1 MESNLKF
8 LSRYPVIYSIVT
20 IPLTAVRFK
29 TNFGQKQN
37 LHPVATFAAIFI
49 YSLSG
54 FFNALLFMLTRKDL
68 LFTNS
73 RDVKQEEVGV
83 APGGGN
89 EVMIG
94 VVHEDSDEELGNEK
108 MEKGDSNRLAPSIV
122 IGSGSSDGGWEPPV
136 IEDVCSKETIT
147 IPRSLVKI

>member
-1 MESNLKF
+1 MEPNLKF
-8 LSRYPVIYSIVT
+8 LSRYPVIYSIVI

-29 TNFGQKQN
+29 TNFGQKHN
-37 LHPVATFAAIFI
+37 LHSVATFVVIFI

-136 IEDVCSKETIT
+136 MEDVCSKETIT

>member
-1 MESNLKF
+1 M
-8 LSRYPVIYSIVT
+8 IYSIVT

-37 LHPVATFAAIFI
+37 LHPVATFVAIFI

-73 RDVKQEEVGV
+73 RDLKQEKVGV

-94 VVHEDSDEELGNEK
+94 VVREDSDEELGSEK
-108 MEKGDSNRLAPSIV
+108 MDKGDSNRLAPSIML
-122 IGSGSSDGGWEPPV
+122 GSGSSDGGWEPNV
-136 IEDVCSKETIT
+136 IEDDCSKETVT
-147 IPRSLVKI
+147 TPRSSVRI